1 MYDSLFDCLFDM
13 QVEEECVIGGLSD
26 LKKGRKKAEKHRID
40 LNAIPSLI
48 VHILR
53 FNSFLLV
60 LCQSTS
66 FHSLHPTNTQ
76 KRIKA
81 H

>member
-13 QVEEECVIGGLSD
+13 QVEEEYVIGGLSD
-26 LKKGRKKAEKHRID
+26 LKRRKKAEKHRID

-48 VHILR
+48 VRILR
-53 FNSFLLV
+53 FNSTLLV